1 MKGTRV
7 CILGGTGFVGRHL
20 STRLSAAGI
29 ACTIP
34 SRHPQRHRDMLTTP
48 GVKLVALNPYD
59 PQQLQEALSGCRAAV
74 NLVGILSESA
84 HASFQRVHVELPNLL
99 LRACKESGVPRLLH
113 MSALNANEAN
123 GPSRYL
129 KTKGLA
135 ENRTLTLGKPQVR
148 VTSFRPSVI
157 FGEEDSFFNRFA
169 ALLRLPGPFPL
180 ACPEARF
187 APVFVGDVARAFVA
201 ALDDP
206 ATWGRHYEL
215 CGPRAFTL
223 RQLLEYTAACGG
235 RRK

>member
-1 MKGTRV
+1 MKGNRV

-74 NLVGILSESA
+74 NLVGILNESA

-123 GPSRYL
+123 GPSQYL
-129 KTKGLA
+129 KTKGLQECRYLVKDFGTSQSPKSTRQRDSRYCPDRPA
-135 ENRTLTLGKPQVR
+135 LITTPSRTLQQ
-148 VTSFRPSVI
+148 SCSC
-157 FGEEDSFFNRFA
+157 A
-169 ALLRLPGPFPL
+169 
-180 ACPEARF
+180 
-187 APVFVGDVARAFVA
+187 
-201 ALDDP
+201 
-206 ATWGRHYEL
+206 
-215 CGPRAFTL
+215 
-223 RQLLEYTAACGG
+223 
-235 RRK
+235 